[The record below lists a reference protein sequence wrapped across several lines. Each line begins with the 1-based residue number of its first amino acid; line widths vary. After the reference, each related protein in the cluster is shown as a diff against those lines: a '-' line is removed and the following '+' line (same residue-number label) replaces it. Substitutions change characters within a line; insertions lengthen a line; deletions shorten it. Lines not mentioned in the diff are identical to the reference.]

1 MRAIALACGGCIV
14 VEKVSNKK
22 TGWFWKLE
30 CSFWRAMR
38 GLTEV
43 FGHYPR
49 LFSSIFIILLVINH
63 GFLAGLGEETLGVA
77 RSNGFDPGDFDWPT
91 AAWMIGASVTFL
103 LISFQLWLL
112 REKWLNV
119 SASVSK
125 TDGHHPHASL
135 IVVLSPLGFVRP
147 ALLDTTET
155 KIKPADPRKFMLEYA
170 EKLWVAAEKG
180 KCGQAYID
188 QLTAMTTWQFG
199 PTQFDLARAFSHNW
213 QQPLRALK
221 WEFEASIKGR
231 NGLREIVVI
240 VTKDSKSDLPDF
252 VKLLKPMLTAWEKF
266 QNKIELRTVEPDL
279 VEGDFEQNYRVI
291 RDEIDQAEKRMK
303 DLQFGHSNTRICVD
317 ITGGTK
323 EFSAAAAM
331 ATLNKR
337 MSFGY
342 VTNGFDK
349 TAGAPP
355 PTPLFYDATI
365 SGVEFGEE

>member
-1 MRAIALACGGCIV
+1 MRAIALTFGGRV
-14 VEKVSNKK
+14 VVDKESNEK
-22 TGWFWKLE
+22 TGWLE
-30 CSFWRAMR
+30 NLGRWFWRMMR
-38 GLTEV
+38 RPTEL
-43 FGHYPR
+43 FGRSPR
-49 LFSSIFIILLVINH
+49 IFSSIFIILLVINH
-63 GFLAGLGEETLGVA
+63 GFLAGLGEETLGAA

-112 REKWLNV
+112 REKWLSV

-135 IVVLSPLGFVRP
+135 ILVLSPLSLKQPEAR
-147 ALLDTTET
+147 A
-155 KIKPADPRKFMLEYA
+155 FMLETA
-170 EKLWVAAEKG
+170 EQLWAKAKKG
-180 KCGQAYID
+180 KSDKAYID
-188 QLTAMTTWQFG
+188 QLTTMTTWQFG

-231 NGLREIVVI
+231 NGLREIVMI
-240 VTKDSKSDLPDF
+240 GTEDSKSDLPDF

-266 QNKIELRTVEPDL
+266 QNKIELRTVESDL
-279 VEGDFEQNYRVI
+279 VEGDFEQIYRVI
-291 RDEIDQAEKRMK
+291 RDEIDQAEQRMK
-303 DLQFGHSNTRICVD
+303 NLKFGHSNTRICVD

-349 TAGAPP
+349 SAGASP